1 MTAFGLK
8 LGGVMTIVRHARV
21 LAAAL
26 MIGAAVLGVSTG
38 QAEARDNLPG
48 DNGVRCVYY
57 DPQTGDMDFY
67 FPGDSI
73 FLSGSDGN
81 MRMLYCMEDG
91 TWKDVT
97 DDVGPTKGTSGRR

>member
-1 MTAFGLK
+1 
-8 LGGVMTIVRHARV
+8 MTIVRHARV

-26 MIGAAVLGVSTG
+26 MIGSAMFGASTG

-57 DPQTGDMDFY
+57 NQETGEMEFY

-73 FLSGSDGN
+73 FLRGSDGN

-97 DDVGPTKGTSGRR
+97 DDVHPTKRTRGR